1 MYVSQLVTAMRGRVP
16 RVRNCLAASRKG
28 GSYLLI
34 TSFWYIWH
42 CNQYFGSGYFYASN
56 PTSVSNS
63 TSGLHEAGCTGA
75 GQLGRQGPRDMGAG
89 GEGEGRYGLA
99 RKAVNKDGLER
110 KAVNK
115 GSSSIGILQSEI
127 SVMDPLRR
135 KERKHITFTIA

>member
-1 MYVSQLVTAMRGRVP
+1 MPFLSCGLLVSVVYTNTLRVWILILKFSSIWIS
-16 RVRNCLAASRKG
+16 VR
-28 GSYLLI
+28 
-34 TSFWYIWH
+34 
-42 CNQYFGSGYFYASN
+42 
-56 PTSVSNS
+56 NS
-63 TSGLHEAGCTGA
+63 TSGPHEAGCTGA

-115 GSSSIGILQSEI
+115 GSSSIGNLQSEI
-127 SVMDPLRR
+127 SAMYPSRR

>member
-1 MYVSQLVTAMRGRVP
+1 MSSEDHKKIA
-16 RVRNCLAASRKG
+16 
-28 GSYLLI
+28 
-34 TSFWYIWH
+34 
-42 CNQYFGSGYFYASN
+42 
-56 PTSVSNS
+56 SVSNS

-89 GEGEGRYGLA
+89 REGEGRYGLA

-115 GSSSIGILQSEI
+115 GSSSIGNLQSEI
-127 SVMDPLRR
+127 SAMYPSRR

>member
-1 MYVSQLVTAMRGRVP
+1 MHLPAGNTTSEAVFSGLPEVE
-16 RVRNCLAASRKG
+16 RVRLRLTHDSC
-28 GSYLLI
+28 
-34 TSFWYIWH
+34 
-42 CNQYFGSGYFYASN
+42 
-56 PTSVSNS
+56 VSNS

-115 GSSSIGILQSEI
+115 GSSSIGNLQSEI
-127 SVMDPLRR
+127 SAMYPSRR